1 MLPHLVQIKLLHQ
14 LLRLLPLSLQ
24 PLLEFFLHLVQV
36 LVTLLVNFLLHVV
49 KFVLYW
55 ALINQN
61 SQLLELALYF
71 VDPRGALIL
80 TLLVVSFS
88 ETAHFALDFFEP
100 PDNLVLELVTLMP
113 QDYLFWFCLDND
125 LVLIQFR
132 L

>member
-1 MLPHLVQIKLLHQ
+1 MFPHLVQIKLLHQ

-36 LVTLLVNFLLHVV
+36 LVTLFVNFLLHVV

-55 ALINQN
+55 ALINQI
-61 SQLLELALYF
+61 SQLLELRLDF
-71 VDPRGALIL
+71 VDPRSALIL

-113 QDYLFWFCLDND
+113 QDYLFWFSLDND